1 MSAILHQ
8 LPDIATLRKEFNR
21 FAKGVRNTTESTLAA
36 YNHDLDTYLEYLVS
50 DPKKSSNF
58 EINEHRLRNF
68 VIFLRERGN
77 VNSTIQRR
85 LDGVSAFWKF
95 IHLEYNYSEPRSAK
109 DCGIRLKNK
118 RNPTPSI
125 PRNEYKIFMETIYD
139 ELRSIN

>member
-1 MSAILHQ
+1 MSAQISQ
-8 LPDIATLRKEFNR
+8 LPNIATLRKEFNR
-21 FAKGVRNTTESTLAA
+21 FSRGVRNTTDSTLAA
-36 YNHDLDTYLEYLVS
+36 YNHDLDTYLEYLTN
-50 DPKKSSNF
+50 DPKHKSGF
-58 EINEHRLRNF
+58 EISERTLRDF

-125 PRNEYKIFMETIYD
+125 PRNEYKIFMEAVYD
-139 ELRSIN
+139 ELRKII